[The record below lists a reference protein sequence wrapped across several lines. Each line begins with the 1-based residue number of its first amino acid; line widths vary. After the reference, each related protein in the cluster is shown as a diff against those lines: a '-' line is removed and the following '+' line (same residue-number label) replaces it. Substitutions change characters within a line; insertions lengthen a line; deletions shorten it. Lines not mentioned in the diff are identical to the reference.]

1 MVGIRTNNYY
11 FSRRRLARNPI
22 MKQFLFLFLFI
33 AGLTAQ
39 LENPVSVRTGTVP
52 GTRAGEV
59 IHIPVIASMDPEWF
73 IYSIYKTSD
82 GPIPTAINVSGKAV
96 AMAGM
101 VREPEPK
108 YKWDEGFETNSY
120 YHTSG
125 AIFTAPVRLKS
136 ALAPGTY
143 DLTVDFFFQ
152 VCNPRLC
159 YPPTTKSVQVQ
170 ITVEPGAPRSDR
182 TSLVSAAA
190 AVVDKNGPG
199 GFDRSLLG
207 LFLLAVG
214 GAFLSWVMP
223 CVYPMIPIILS
234 FFGKLSEEKHI
245 GRNTVATM
253 YGLGISG
260 TFVVL
265 GLVVGLLSW
274 GVSDVAAR
282 TRYANI
288 GNFIATNAWI
298 NLGLGILFI
307 FFALW
312 MFGIINVNVA
322 GRLLNKTDQA
332 GQSANSAYVGS
343 LLLGVAFAIT
353 SFSCTVPV
361 VGTLLVVA
369 ASGTAGGLFTS
380 LYGMIIYGVVFAAP
394 FVALSFFPTALERLP
409 RSGIWM
415 ETLKIVFGFIEL
427 VAAVKFLWVPDLE
440 WNLGLLPRNVVLAIF
455 ILIGIAQMAYLLG
468 FYMVGSSEAKIKPF
482 QIGRGRWM
490 GTVLTG
496 LVLFPVGLSLAAA
509 PTYHYADMPRLVDE
523 IIEALVP
530 PPPTEDELARQQG
543 WYVDDYAGALA
554 KAKATGKPLFI
565 DFTGVYCA
573 NCRVMERRI
582 FPTGPVK
589 AQFDKMILTR
599 LYVDKKDSLSEA
611 FARLQFERY
620 QQATQP
626 YYVVLDPADEF
637 TLADTGGYVPKG
649 FADFLLSGMT
659 AYNSRNRS
667 DTP

>member
-1 MVGIRTNNYY
+1 MVGIRTNNHY
-11 FSRRRLARNPI
+11 FPRRRLARNPI
-22 MKQFLFLFLFI
+22 MKQFLFLFLFTT
-33 AGLTAQ
+33 GLTAQ
-39 LENPVSVRTGTVP
+39 LENPVSVRTGNVP
-52 GTRAGEV
+52 GARAGEV

-125 AIFTAPVRLKS
+125 AIFNAPVRLKS
-136 ALAPGTY
+136 ALAPGIY

-152 VCNPRLC
+152 VCNARLC
-159 YPPTTKSVQVQ
+159 YPPTTKTVSVQVT
-170 ITVEPGAPRSDR
+170 IEPGAPRSDR
-182 TSLVSAAA
+182 NSLVADISSA
-190 AVVDKNGPG
+190 DNNGSD
-199 GFDRSLLG
+199 GFGHSFLG

-214 GAFLSWVMP
+214 GAILSWVMP
-223 CVYPMIPIILS
+223 CVYPMVPIIIS
-234 FFGKLSEEKHI
+234 FFGKLADEKHI
-245 GRNTVATM
+245 GKKTVATM

-265 GLVVGLLSW
+265 GLVVSLLSW

-307 FFALW
+307 IFALW

-322 GRLLNKTDQA
+322 SRLLNKTDQA
-332 GQSANSAYVGS
+332 GQSAKSAHFGS

-369 ASGTAGGLFTS
+369 ATGTAAGLFTS
-380 LYGMIIYGVVFAAP
+380 LYGMLIYGVVFAAP
-394 FVALSFFPTALERLP
+394 FVALSLFPKAIESLP

-415 ETLKIVFGFIEL
+415 ETVKIVFGFIEL
-427 VAAVKFLWVPDLE
+427 AAAVKFLWVPDLE
-440 WNLGLLPRNVVLAIF
+440 WNLDFLPRNVVLAIF

-468 FYMVGSSEAKIKPF
+468 FYTVGSSEAEIKPF
-482 QIGRGRWM
+482 QIGRGRWV

-496 LVLFPVGLSLAAA
+496 LVLFPIGLSLTAA
-509 PTYHYADMPRLVDE
+509 PTYHYADMPRLVEE
-523 IIEALVP
+523 IIEAMVP
-530 PPPTEDELARQQG
+530 PPPTEDDLARQQG

-589 AQFDKMILTR
+589 EQFDKMVLTR

-637 TLADTGGYVPKG
+637 TLADTGGYMPRG